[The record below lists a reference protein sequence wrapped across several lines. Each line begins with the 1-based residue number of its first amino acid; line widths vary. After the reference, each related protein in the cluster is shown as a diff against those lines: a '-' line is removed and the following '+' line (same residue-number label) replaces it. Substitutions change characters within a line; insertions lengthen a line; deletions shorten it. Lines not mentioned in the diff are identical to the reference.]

1 MNMSLFNGPSNNNK
15 SSNNNINNF
24 QKSPNNTANKQ
35 LLDHS
40 RSTSPSSGAED
51 CSTASSLCTA
61 SSTGSSGHGSSNRNN
76 MPQSVAGLPKANPLA
91 PVFHPRQHYEH
102 NTNNNNNTLSVLSEE
117 GSSLTPTAG
126 SASAKMNNFQP
137 TSGSSTPPSMAS
149 LPLSMHRENN
159 AQGGSQAGVQ
169 RTQIQT
175 HLQNSNSQHQS
186 QMEQNFGQTQNFGG
200 QSQNNNNF
208 GQFGQTQT
216 QKDVQNMPH
225 NQNQQGQIQQ
235 HQDQNQMVHNMSQN
249 MTQNMS
255 QIDQNAYNFQ
265 RNSNNSASFAQQN
278 QFRPNQLTQNQLT
291 SQSQAN
297 INVQEAQQNSINFY
311 QNNGL
316 QNNSVP
322 AQLSNFMNKRDSQNS
337 LYKTEQCR
345 SYGDTGSCRYGNK
358 CQFAHGTEEVRNLS
372 RHPKYKTEMCRSY
385 HTTGHC
391 PYSTRCH
398 FIHELSQRGQRIED
412 GPPVRRGGRN
422 QTSPNMRDMGATN
435 PNFQSIQQNMAGN
448 GQMSQMGQMHQA
460 QNMSQSMGQH
470 MGHLAVG
477 QQGQQQAPN
486 SNMWSVGGVSMADR
500 MKNSN
505 SNVTIS
511 HESSNRFESS
521 GVFTQ
526 NSSTGWN
533 NSNNVVRQDSNNDM
547 FDNNFRTP
555 VKFDM
560 GWNENKN
567 DKVEIQAKKEAEIN
581 SWGSGFGNPG
591 FSNQGS
597 AIQGSGDN
605 QASYNKNSG
614 FNGTLDWGKSASKPA
629 SYEKPKSQSSIFGSE
644 SIFSNPSNTKINTSG
659 GQSRF
664 DTAWS
669 TNVEASCEKKL
680 ASSERT
686 PSSSIFDQNNNPMED
701 EFSFNDIFNQ
711 MSVQDKSKQVVQGG
725 SGQGEC
731 SIFGGGASLFESNK
745 RVNNST
751 STSSN
756 RSHRLPVFQELTDNV

>member
-1 MNMSLFNGPSNNNK
+1 MSLFNGPSNNNK

-35 LLDHS
+35 ILDHS

-61 SSTGSSGHGSSNRNN
+61 SSTGSSGHGSSNRNT
-76 MPQSVAGLPKANPLA
+76 MPQSVAGLPKTNPLA

-126 SASAKMNNFQP
+126 SAKMNNFQP

-149 LPLSMHRENN
+149 LPHSMHRENN
-159 AQGGSQAGVQ
+159 AQSGQCGVQ
-169 RTQIQT
+169 RTQVQVS
-175 HLQNSNSQHQS
+175 HLQNSNSHHQS

-208 GQFGQTQT
+208 GQFVTQT
-216 QKDVQNMPH
+216 QAQRDAVPH
-225 NQNQQGQIQQ
+225 NQNQGQTQQ
-235 HQDQNQMVHNMSQN
+235 HQDQNQMVQNMSQN
-249 MTQNMS
+249 MTPNMS

-278 QFRPNQLTQNQLT
+278 QFRPNQLNQNQLN

-316 QNNSVP
+316 QNNNSVP

-345 SYGDTGSCRYGNK
+345 SFGDTGSCRYGNK

-422 QTSPNMRDMGATN
+422 QTSPNVRDMGATN
-435 PNFQSIQQNMAGN
+435 PNFGQIGQNMAGN
-448 GQMSQMGQMHQA
+448 GGQMGQMHQA
-460 QNMSQSMGQH
+460 QSQSMGQH

-477 QQGQQQAPN
+477 QGQQAN

-526 NSSTGWN
+526 NSSNCWN
-533 NSNNVVRQDSNNDM
+533 NSNNVVNRQDSNNDSVM
-547 FDNNFRTP
+547 FDSNFRTP

-567 DKVEIQAKKEAEIN
+567 ENKVDIQAKKEAEIN
-581 SWGSGFGNPG
+581 SWGSGFGNSS
-591 FSNQGS
+591 FATNN
-597 AIQGSGDN
+597 IQGSGDN
-605 QASYNKNSG
+605 NQSMSYNKNSG

-644 SIFSNPSNTKINTSG
+644 SIFSNPSSNTKINTSG
-659 GQSRF
+659 GQSTRF
-664 DTAWS
+664 DTTWS
-669 TNVEASCEKKL
+669 TNVEANCEKKM
-680 ASSERT
+680 SSERT

-725 SGQGEC
+725 SSGQGEC
-731 SIFGGGASLFESNK
+731 SIFGGGVSLFDSNK

-756 RSHRLPVFQELTDNV
+756 RSQRLPVFQELTDNV

>member
-15 SSNNNINNF
+15 TNNNNINNF

-35 LLDHS
+35 ILDHS

-76 MPQSVAGLPKANPLA
+76 MPQSVAGLPKTNPLA

-126 SASAKMNNFQP
+126 SATAKMNNNFQP

-159 AQGGSQAGVQ
+159 VQSGQAGVQ
-169 RTQIQT
+169 RTQIQA

-186 QMEQNFGQTQNFGG
+186 QMEQNFGQTQNNFGG
-200 QSQNNNNF
+200 QSNQNNNNF
-208 GQFGQTQT
+208 GQFGQQAQT
-216 QKDVQNMPH
+216 QRDVQNMPH
-225 NQNQQGQIQQ
+225 NQNQQGQASQQ
-235 HQDQNQMVHNMSQN
+235 HQEMVQNMSQN

-265 RNSNNSASFAQQN
+265 RNSNNSASFAQQQSN

-358 CQFAHGTEEVRNLS
+358 CQFAHGTDEVRNLS

-435 PNFQSIQQNMAGN
+435 PNFNFGQIGQNAGN
-448 GQMSQMGQMHQA
+448 GQMSQMGQMQA

-477 QQGQQQAPN
+477 QGQQAPN

-526 NSSTGWN
+526 NSSNCWN
-533 NSNNVVRQDSNNDM
+533 NSNNVVRQDSNGDM
-547 FDNNFRTP
+547 FENNFRTP

-567 DKVEIQAKKEAEIN
+567 EKVEIQAKKEAEIN
-581 SWGSGFGNPG
+581 SWGSGFGNG
-591 FSNQGS
+591 NSSFNNV
-597 AIQGSGDN
+597 QGSGDN
-605 QASYNKNSG
+605 NASYNKISG
-614 FNGTLDWGKSASKPA
+614 FNGTADWGKSASKPA
-629 SYEKPKSQSSIFGSE
+629 SYEKPKSQGSIFGSE
-644 SIFSNPSNTKINTSG
+644 SIFSNPSNTKINGSG

-669 TNVEASCEKKL
+669 TNVEGCEKKM
-680 ASSERT
+680 SSERT

-725 SGQGEC
+725 QGEC
-731 SIFGGGASLFESNK
+731 SIFGGGAGLFEGNK